1 MNRSGEYVRNMTGE
15 AEYKSFRPTPLPP
28 ELEMD
33 EELLRHLIDA
43 NRQLAQLDTASKL
56 IPNTELFV
64 SMYVRKEAL
73 MSSQI
78 EGTQCTLEDV
88 LDPELDISANVDVGE
103 VINYVKATQFALER
117 LNSLPICN
125 RLLREIHEVLMEGV
139 RGQEKNPGEFRRS
152 QNWIGAAGCSLKDA
166 RYIPPN
172 MEDMEEAM
180 SELEKY
186 INENEAYDTLIQAAL
201 IHYQFETIHPFLD
214 GNGRIGRL
222 LILLYLMERRLL
234 SKPVIYV
241 SYFLKKNHVEYYDR
255 ISEVRRSGNYE
266 QWVRFF
272 LEAVSAA
279 AVDAVSSIEKLSKL
293 HIENVKLLPKSTRSR
308 DTVRELFDYL
318 EQHPIID
325 IKRTAVALG
334 VSYNT
339 VSTAV
344 KKLVQLGI
352 LKETTNA
359 ARNRVFAYESYLD
372 ILRQGT

>member
-186 INENEAYDTLIQAAL
+186 INENQSYDTLIQAAL
-201 IHYQFETIHPFLD
+201 IHYQFETIHPFWMAMD
-214 GNGRIGRL
+214 
-222 LILLYLMERRLL
+222 
-234 SKPVIYV
+234 V
-241 SYFLKKNHVEYYDR
+241 SD
-255 ISEVRRSGNYE
+255 
-266 QWVRFF
+266 
-272 LEAVSAA
+272 
-279 AVDAVSSIEKLSKL
+279 DC
-293 HIENVKLLPKSTRSR
+293 
-308 DTVRELFDYL
+308 
-318 EQHPIID
+318 
-325 IKRTAVALG
+325 
-334 VSYNT
+334 
-339 VSTAV
+339 
-344 KKLVQLGI
+344 
-352 LKETTNA
+352 
-359 ARNRVFAYESYLD
+359 
-372 ILRQGT
+372 